1 MNDIKLALNAKVEI
15 RDWHDGFASRYL
27 LVLIEPNGEERRLV
41 HCADKKNAL
50 CYKNYLLSK
59 MQSDLYWYL
68 ARNMGKGVRR
78 VR

>member
-1 MNDIKLALNAKVEI
+1 MELALNAKVEI
-15 RDWHDGFASRYL
+15 RYGEGWYKGRYMIVRIDPDGS
-27 LVLIEPNGEERRLV
+27 EREMV

-68 ARNMGKGVRR
+68 AHNMGKGVKSFNRR
-78 VR
+78 